1 MEQLSLFPAMDE
13 VRFAMSF
20 TPTEF
25 GKLRVSIPKPA
36 FDRINYLRQTVHRW
50 NSETDM
56 ADRRYRSALYEVGI
70 DW

>member
-20 TPTEF
+20 TPAEF

-50 NSETDM
+50 NSETDL
-56 ADRRYRSALYEVGI
+56 ADRRYRSALYEAGI

>member
-1 MEQLSLFPAMDE
+1 MTQLELFPAMDE
-13 VRFAMSF
+13 VRFAMGF
-20 TPTEF
+20 TPAEF

-50 NSETDM
+50 NAETDM
-56 ADRRYRSALYEVGI
+56 ADRRYRSALYDLGI

>member
-20 TPTEF
+20 TSKEF
-25 GKLRVSIPKPA
+25 GRLKVSIPKPA
-36 FDRINYLRQTVHRW
+36 FDRINHLRQTVHRW
-50 NSETDM
+50 NAETEM
-56 ADRRYRSALYEVGI
+56 ADRRYRSALYEAGI